1 MFPRRLCVVIL
12 CENTSNGH
20 VGQRARRLM
29 RSHAPMPKWHL
40 GTRSTFCNDVVTAC
54 VWQQAVLAGEG
65 YRRTGEEGRLLRHRS
80 WWMRWP
86 KVGRS
91 VEARRTYPLSLDVRH
106 ELAVVV
112 HGAHSK
118 IRSLPFATLHCVEP
132 SAWAVESAVLIS
144 LGERPF

>member
-54 VWQQAVLAGEG
+54 VWHQAVLAGEG

-86 KVGRS
+86 KVGS
-91 VEARRTYPLSLDVRH
+91 VEARRNLPVVPWCTTRARCRCPWGTQQNSLIA
-106 ELAVVV
+106 LCY
-112 HGAHSK
+112 S
-118 IRSLPFATLHCVEP
+118 SLCRAERLG
-132 SAWAVESAVLIS
+132 VESAVLIS